1 MLPAC
6 PCTMP
11 TMVRCIPFVIVRRA
25 VCTVD
30 CPFGVSPAP
39 VHAASPHPLPIGPPP
54 PPPAATEAHDHDG
67 LPHTLEHLIFM
78 GSEAYPY
85 KVP

>member
-1 MLPAC
+1 MLLTCA
-6 PCTMP
+6 CTMP
-11 TMVRCIPFVIVRRA
+11 TMVRCVPFVIVLRA

-30 CPFGVSPAP
+30 CPLGVSPAP
-39 VHAASPHPLPIGPPP
+39 VHAAS